1 MNKKRIT
8 LLSVCAAVGLIL
20 CGAALLIF
28 TDRKAPDAYTWDEY
42 QNMSAKEQDQ
52 LFQRFDST
60 EDFEAWKESVQP
72 QVTEPDFQWNE
83 PEKLPVEHSWEEY
96 SALTEEQKEAFFQ
109 WFDSKDAFES
119 WMGDAKPEETT
130 ATLPSWE
137 EQEKAPD
144 EYSWDEYQALSPEDQ
159 DAFYLWFGSKDAFE
173 SWMEAA
179 KPQQT
184 VPAAIWDKPGKTPD
198 RYTFD
203 EYQALTPQEQDLFY
217 QWFSSRDAFEAW
229 LDQATQE

>member
-8 LLSVCAAVGLIL
+8 LLSICAAVGLIL
-20 CGAALLIF
+20 CGAALLIL

-42 QNMSAKEQDQ
+42 QSMSAKEQDR

-83 PEKLPVEHSWEEY
+83 EKLPVEHSWEEY

-119 WMGDAKPEETT
+119 WM
-130 ATLPSWE
+130 
-137 EQEKAPD
+137 
-144 EYSWDEYQALSPEDQ
+144 
-159 DAFYLWFGSKDAFE
+159 
-173 SWMEAA
+173 EAA

-198 RYTFD
+198 RFTFD